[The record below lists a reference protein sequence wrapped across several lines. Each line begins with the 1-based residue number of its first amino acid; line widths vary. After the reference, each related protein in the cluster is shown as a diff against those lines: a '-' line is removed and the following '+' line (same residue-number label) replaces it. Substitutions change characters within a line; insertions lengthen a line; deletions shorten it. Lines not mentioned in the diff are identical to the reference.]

1 MPKAT
6 LPDGSLAV
14 LTNCNILV
22 GNQEI
27 LLRILPD
34 ISDQKSA
41 SYSDE
46 SIIGRSFPVK
56 TFSHSENRSISM
68 ELHFIALEKNDI
80 FFNLGY
86 LRILQSAVYP
96 RDGQGGSPYR
106 PPPICKL
113 KCGALLGDDGVC
125 AILRSYSVKYP
136 TDQVWDE
143 ETYLPYKFDVSTT
156 WEVVYSSSDLPG
168 AEKIVISGA

>member
-1 MPKAT
+1 MPRAT
-6 LPDGSLAV
+6 LPNGVLAD
-14 LTNCNILV
+14 LENCEILV
-22 GNQEI
+22 GTSLI
-27 LLRILPD
+27 PLRILPD

-41 SYSDE
+41 NYSDE
-46 SIIGRSFPVK
+46 SIIGRAFPVK
-56 TFSHSENRSISM
+56 TYSHSENRSISM

-80 FFNLGY
+80 FLNLGY
-86 LRILQSAVYP
+86 LRIIQSAVYP

-113 KCGALLGDDGVC
+113 RCGLLLGDNGVC
-125 AILRSYSVKYP
+125 AILKSYSVKYP

-143 ETYLPYKFDVSTT
+143 STYLPYKFDVSTT

-168 AEKIVISGA
+168 AEKIAFSGA